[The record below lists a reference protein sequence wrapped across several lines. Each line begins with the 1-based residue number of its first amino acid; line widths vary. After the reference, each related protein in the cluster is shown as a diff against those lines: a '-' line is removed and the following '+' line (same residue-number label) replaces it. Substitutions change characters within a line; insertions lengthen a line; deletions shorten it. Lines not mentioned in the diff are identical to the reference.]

1 MVTRRTKRNHKNI
14 QRENKEQRKGKPM
27 KCKIEGCNKE
37 AVYKTY
43 SDEYTLEEI
52 ANVLGISIVRVRQ
65 IESSAIKKLKHPR
78 VSLALKKYINDLH
91 GFIGT
96 KLSEETSLKEERD
109 SIFKGTYI
117 RKSARTE
124 KGEEWKIKQYKQ
136 DTML

>member
-1 MVTRRTKRNHKNI
+1 MASI
-14 QRENKEQRKGKPM
+14 L
-27 KCKIEGCNKE
+27 
-37 AVYKTY
+37 
-43 SDEYTLEEI
+43 SDIDHEYTLEEI

-124 KGEEWKIKQYKQ
+124 KGEQWTSGIEKA
-136 DTML
+136 T